1 MTTKILVI
9 AANPQGK
16 TQLRVYPEIREIEDA
31 IERGKQ
37 REQFSLRPKVAVRIE
52 DLQKSMRGETAR
64 IVHFCGHGTGKQGL
78 VLETTAGQQQLL
90 DTQALAE
97 LFKLFATQVECV
109 VLNAC
114 YSEVQAQVIN
124 QHINYVIGT
133 KKEIRDDAAIA
144 FSQGFYEAIADGET
158 IERAFEFGKN
168 RIQLEIYGGRNLDRK
183 LVPVI
188 TETGEVREIPEHEVL
203 KLLIKDPLNE
213 IVEVTEENPK
223 AIDGEEAYLDRNITI
238 NKHSGS
244 GDNVTGNKNI
254 TNTYNQT
261 GNFGIGHM
269 SGGEIKGNAK
279 IAGVIN
285 ESSAKNLE
293 EIAQEIEKLIDYLA
307 KNPPINE
314 AVSAIN
320 TAKKRQPKIDN
331 AEIVTEAIQAQPT
344 LRKRI
349 EATEQTG
356 YIETLKLLLPTVGK
370 AIEDFKVAK

>member
-1 MTTKILVI
+1 MALYLFY
-9 AANPQGK
+9 G
-16 TQLRVYPEIREIEDA
+16 L
-31 IERGKQ
+31 
-37 REQFSLRPKVAVRIE
+37 SLS
-52 DLQKSMRGETAR
+52 L
-64 IVHFCGHGTGKQGL
+64 
-78 VLETTAGQQQLL
+78 
-90 DTQALAE
+90 
-97 LFKLFATQVECV
+97 
-109 VLNAC
+109 
-114 YSEVQAQVIN
+114 
-124 QHINYVIGT
+124 
-133 KKEIRDDAAIA
+133 IRDDAAIA
-144 FSQGFYEAIADGET
+144 FSRGFYEAIADGET

-213 IVEVTEENPK
+213 IVEVTEENTK
-223 AIDGEEAYLDRNITI
+223 AIDGEEAYLGQKITI

-244 GDNVTGNKNI
+244 GDYVAGNKNI

-320 TAKKRQPKIDN
+320 TAKKRQPQIDN

-344 LRKRI
+344 LRKCI
-349 EATEQTG
+349 EATEQTA
-356 YIETLKLLLPTVGK
+356 YIETLKVLLPKVGK
-370 AIEDFKVAK
+370 AIEDFKAGR